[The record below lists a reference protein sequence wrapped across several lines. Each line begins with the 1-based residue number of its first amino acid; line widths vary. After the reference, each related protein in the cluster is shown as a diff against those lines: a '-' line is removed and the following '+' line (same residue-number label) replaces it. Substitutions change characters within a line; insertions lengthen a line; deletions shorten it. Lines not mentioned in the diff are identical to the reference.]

1 MKNFLLIFFF
11 LSINILNGQ
20 NNKAFKSGEWLKYK
34 ISYSGWFKAGEAIVS
49 LNDTEQGDNLYHST
63 IIGKTTGAMN
73 LFFRVKDIYESY
85 FYKKNILP
93 IRFLRNINEGGYEK
107 NIELLFNHEEGNVIV
122 NDFKRNTSQNISFI
136 SRSQDM
142 VSVFYHMRNVFELN
156 KLDRNGEML
165 INMFFDSENYKLKI
179 KYLSTEIL
187 NTNFGKIL
195 CYKIIPYVQSGRVF
209 KKNESLTMWFTADK
223 NRVPVRIKADL
234 IVGSVRIDLE
244 SYSNLNNP
252 FKLIYN

>member
-1 MKNFLLIFFF
+1 MKNYLLIFFF
-11 LSINILNGQ
+11 LLTNIINGQ

-49 LNDTEQGDNLYHST
+49 LNNAEEGQNLYHST

-73 LFFRVKDIYESY
+73 LFFRVDDRYESY

-93 IRFLRNINEGGYEK
+93 IRFLRNINEGGYKK
-107 NIELLFNHEEGNVIV
+107 NIEILFKHKEGIAIV
-122 NDFKRNTSQNISFI
+122 NDFKRNTSKNVSFI
-136 SRSQDM
+136 RRSHDM
-142 VSVFYHMRNVFELN
+142 VSVFYHMRNFFELN
-156 KLDRNGEML
+156 KLDSKNEML
-165 INMFFDSENYKLKI
+165 IDMFFDSENYKLKI

-195 CYKIIPYVQSGRVF
+195 CYKITPYVQSGRVF
-209 KKNESLTMWFTADK
+209 EKNESLTMWVTADK

-234 IVGSVRIDLE
+234 LVGSVRIDLE